1 MKLKTLLAIAV
12 ILQPLIIFCDSNSD
26 DPRTLHPRQAAVF
39 VPDKSADIKMPRKI
53 SKVDKFARKHLKSY
67 KHYRRRLDQYDT
79 EERYELALQCACFEY
94 IKNPDNKGLRKHV
107 EHIVALKYPRTWFDR
122 HPHAAFLPECTT
134 SFFSGMFIYAGAL
147 CLVSMP
153 IYIASNLIAQRI

>member
-1 MKLKTLLAIAV
+1 MKLKSLLLIAV
-12 ILQPLIIFCDSNSD
+12 ILQPLIIFCDSNTD
-26 DPRTLHPRQAAVF
+26 DPGTIHLGQ
-39 VPDKSADIKMPRKI
+39 ADIKMPKEI
-53 SKVDKFARKHLKSY
+53 WNVDRFARKHLKSY

-94 IKNPDNKGLRKHV
+94 LKNPDNKELRKHV

-134 SFFSGMFIYAGAL
+134 SFFSGMVIYAGAL
-147 CLVSMP
+147 CLVSIP
-153 IYIASNLIAQRI
+153 IYIASNIVARSI